1 MSLSDAVQCCWRLD
15 SNRLRPGAD
24 YKINVQQGKKPFWK
38 EDKAPDPL
46 FEYVSDAVWK
56 SRPTYR
62 ALQHLLDHYHA
73 ETGRAEH
80 MNDRW
85 RSDMDAFVDAITETA
100 VMQFCHRYCVVH
112 RGGQNVPNDTAGF
125 QKLLKTVWLEL
136 YNRTK
141 GGPKD
146 SSGFEHVFC
155 GEVRDG
161 KISGFHNWVRF
172 YLEER
177 KGTSVLD
184 YRGYIKPK
192 SHGDAP
198 SDSDD
203 HVLTLQFVHNGATK
217 ELGTMFIGTSPEFE
231 IAAYTICFLCGAS
244 NSGTNGSNLIRLN
257 TGTDV
262 FELEIV
268 CHKIHGNRVGS
279 CYPYVK
285 SHHEA

>member
-1 MSLSDAVQCCWRLD
+1 MSLSDAVQTCWRLD
-15 SNRLRPGAD
+15 ANRLRPGVD
-24 YKINVQQGKKPFWK
+24 YRINVQQGKKPFWK

-46 FEYVSDAVWK
+46 FEHVSDNVWK
-56 SRPTYR
+56 TRPTYR
-62 ALQHLLDHYHA
+62 TLQKLLEHYHA

-80 MNDRW
+80 MTDEW
-85 RSDMDAFVDAITETA
+85 RSDIDAFLSAITQTS
-100 VMQFCHRYCVVH
+100 VMQFCHRYCVLH
-112 RGGQNVPNDTAGF
+112 GGQNVPNDMAGF
-125 QKLLKTVWLEL
+125 ARLLRTMWLEM

-192 SHGDAP
+192 NHGDAP
-198 SDSDD
+198 SNSDD
-203 HVLTLQFVHNGATK
+203 HVLTLQFVHRGATK
-217 ELGTMFIGTSPEFE
+217 ELGTIFIGTSPEFE
-231 IAAYTICFLCGAS
+231 IAIYTMCFLCGNAS
-244 NSGTNGSNLIRLN
+244 KGNNLIRLN

-285 SHHEA
+285 SHHET

>member
-1 MSLSDAVQCCWRLD
+1 MSLSDAVQSCWKLD
-15 SNRLRPGAD
+15 SNRLQPGDD

-46 FEYVSDAVWK
+46 FEHVSDTVWK

-62 ALQHLLDHYHA
+62 TLQKLLEHYHA
-73 ETGRAEH
+73 ETGRAEV
-80 MNDRW
+80 MNDQW
-85 RSDMDAFVDAITETA
+85 RSDIDAFLNAITQTA
-100 VMQFCHRYCVVH
+100 VMQFCHRYCVIH
-112 RGGQNVPNDTAGF
+112 GGQNVPNDMPGF
-125 QKLLKTVWLEL
+125 SRLLRTMWLDL

-172 YLEER
+172 YLEEQ
-177 KGTSVLD
+177 KGTNILD

-192 SHGDAP
+192 NVGDAQ
-198 SDSDD
+198 SNSDD
-203 HVLTLQFVHNGATK
+203 HVLTLQFVHRGATK

-231 IAAYTICFLCGAS
+231 IAIYTICFLCGTA
-244 NSGTNGSNLIRLN
+244 NNGNNLVRLN

-268 CHKIHGNRVGS
+268 CHKIHGNCVGS

>member
-1 MSLSDAVQCCWRLD
+1 MSLSDAVQCCWKLD
-15 SNRLRPGAD
+15 SNRLRPGVD
-24 YKINVQQGKKPFWK
+24 YRINVQQGKKPFWK

-46 FEYVSDAVWK
+46 FEHVADSVWTT
-56 SRPTYR
+56 RPTYR
-62 ALQHLLDHYHA
+62 TLRSLLGHYHP
-73 ETGRAEH
+73 ETGRAER
-80 MNDRW
+80 MDDRW
-85 RSDMDAFVDAITETA
+85 RADIDAFLDAIIKTS
-100 VMQFCHRYCVVH
+100 VVQFCHRYCVVH
-112 RGGQNVPNDTAGF
+112 GGQNVPRDMPGF
-125 QKLLKTVWLEL
+125 ARLLQTMWLDL

-177 KGTSVLD
+177 KGVSVLD

-192 SHGDAP
+192 NQGDAP
-198 SDSDD
+198 SNSDD
-203 HVLTLQFVHNGATK
+203 HVLTVQFVHRGAAK

-231 IAAYTICFLCGAS
+231 LAAYTICFLCGA
-244 NSGTNGSNLIRLN
+244 NGSNNLIRLN

-268 CHKIHGNRVGS
+268 CHRIHGNRVGS

-285 SHHEA
+285 SHHDYS